1 MATRD
6 FPGFGDLLR
15 RHRTAAALSQEELAE
30 RAGVS
35 VRALSDLERGVHRAP
50 RLETVRMLA
59 EALGLGENERGGLLS
74 AARPE
79 MPPGATMRRRP
90 TMSATL
96 PLPPTRLIGREAE
109 MVALSALLARD
120 DAHLVTLT
128 GPGGTGKTHLA
139 QAVAAEVADHY
150 PDGVFFVDLA
160 PITDPQLVVPAIAAA
175 LGVRDTSDMPLR
187 EAVSRHLRERH
198 LLLVLDNCEQVLECA
213 SDIATLLTACPVL
226 SILATTREPLHIR
239 AEREMAVAP
248 LPVPDPGRPLPLTD
262 LERVPAVAL
271 FVERAR
277 AASAGFTLTEDT
289 AGAVAGICQRLD
301 GLPLAIELAAA
312 RIKLLPPAA
321 LLFRLEQ
328 RLPLL
333 TGGGRDLPAR
343 QRTMR
348 DAIAWSYDLLTP
360 EEQGLFRRLS
370 VFAGGCTLDAAEAVV
385 DPGTRPDVLGSI
397 GALIEQSLVRQI
409 AGFAGEPRYQ
419 MLETVREYGLE
430 QLILAGELDSTRGRH
445 ATYFLRFCSS
455 FAQILGSMSLE
466 WLTRAAFERDNVR
479 LTLAWFD
486 EQNEIDALLHMSAM
500 AEGVWIAPGLH
511 REGLQWVERALE
523 RSSRGASVGRTQA
536 LAAAGMMAA
545 FQGDYDRAAKFSDE
559 EVALARELADPLLVG
574 RALAIAGFVSY
585 RRGDY
590 SRAEELIDDANR
602 RLRGLADSEQ
612 NAIPPLA
619 VTLLMLGDIGLAQ
632 EQFERAARRYEERL
646 ACEGLQGVWG
656 PIDAQA
662 GLAGVNFCTGNY
674 VQSAILY
681 RDSLDQAK
689 DLGISLLVA
698 STLLG
703 LAGVAAA
710 SDRAEDGAR
719 LLGAADAIVTF
730 LGAPIFPRDRPVR
743 DRCLSAL
750 TAALGE
756 ERLAVAREAG
766 RTLTVE
772 QAIAQAQVVADT
784 CINHNMLGRTREAE
798 VRS

>member
-730 LGAPIFPRDRPVR
+730 LGAPIFPRDQPVR

>member
-486 EQNEIDALLHMSAM
+486 ERNEIDALLHMSAM

-632 EQFERAARRYEERL
+632 EQFERAARRCEERL

-730 LGAPIFPRDRPVR
+730 LGAPIFPRDQPVR